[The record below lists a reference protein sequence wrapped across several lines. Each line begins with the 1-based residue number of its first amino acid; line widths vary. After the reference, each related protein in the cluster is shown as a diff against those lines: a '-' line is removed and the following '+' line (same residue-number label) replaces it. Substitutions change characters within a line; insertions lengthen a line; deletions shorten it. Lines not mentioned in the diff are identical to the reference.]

1 MGALGAC
8 KEIAGVPRAHLQ
20 RLAVEQLAG
29 VVPMER
35 VQAVGQGA
43 LVLHT
48 RHGEVA
54 AAAEG
59 GVRGGRDAFSGGG
72 GGGGEGEG
80 AKERCGGGLK
90 HGRHKGSR
98 CGDEAARAAAI

>member
-1 MGALGAC
+1 VAY
-8 KEIAGVPRAHLQ
+8 KESAGVTRAHLK

-29 VVPMER
+29 VVPMKS

-59 GVRGGRDAFSGGG
+59 GVGGGRDAFGGGG

-80 AKERCGGGLK
+80 AKERRGGGLK
-90 HGRHKGSR
+90 HGGHKGSR
-98 CGDEAARAAAI
+98 CGGKASHAAAI